1 MADINIQIQN
11 FKYQLKNIESQFD
24 NIMNIPNS
32 GSQLQN
38 IGIQVINIGI
48 QMLYYILQMSNVGVD
63 YNSLEQQ
70 IQNSEAQIQNIK
82 NKIRNNINMQAS
94 QMNQAMQMNP
104 ININNNDLLGQNNN
118 NIKQK
123 IKVIFLT
130 TTGLE
135 NQFTFDY
142 GISVNEMLNKY
153 LNYLEIK
160 RTDGIVFVYN
170 GTKLNLNDNTK
181 VEEKFRDISS
191 DQIIRLFVIDEN
203 TIIG

>member
-1 MADINIQIQN
+1 M
-11 FKYQLKNIESQFD
+11 LKLI
-24 NIMNIPNS
+24 I
-32 GSQLQN
+32 
-38 IGIQVINIGI
+38 
-48 QMLYYILQMSNVGVD
+48 
-63 YNSLEQQ
+63 LEQQ
-70 IQNSEAQIQNIK
+70 IKNNEAQIQNIK
-82 NKIRNNINMQAS
+82 NKIRNNINMQTS
-94 QMNQAMQMNP
+94 QINQAMQMQMNP

-170 GTKLNLNDNTK
+170 GMELNLNDNTK

-191 DQIIRLFVIDEN
+191 DQIIRIAVIDQN
-203 TIIG
+203 TILG